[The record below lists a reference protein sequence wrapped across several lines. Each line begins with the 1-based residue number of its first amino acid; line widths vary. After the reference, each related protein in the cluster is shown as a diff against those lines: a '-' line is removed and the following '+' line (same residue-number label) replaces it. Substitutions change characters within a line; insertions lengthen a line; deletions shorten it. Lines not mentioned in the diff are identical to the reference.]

1 VTETRQ
7 QTPPQQSSQAS
18 LEEEIAA
25 AIALILSGA
34 VVPSRPPVEVIA
46 GLLLLIPGL
55 PDEARESSVTER
67 VARLVVRE
75 GITPNEG
82 TGSVRRAYQ
91 DNLAHAAHYA
101 VNATKRV
108 GMRLADGDGLKAA
121 FEGEA
126 RPFAQHLDANRR
138 RLAGARMVEAAAELH
153 GPLLGWRHGHPK
165 EPRPAHKAADGANFR
180 VGSVPASTGA
190 LPGVLPG
197 CTCTVVSPHENGRI
211 LS

>member
-1 VTETRQ
+1 VTEARQ
-7 QTPPQQSSQAS
+7 QTPPKQPSAT
-18 LEEEIAA
+18 EEEIAA

-34 VVPSRPPVEVIA
+34 VVPASLPPVEVIA

-55 PDEARESSVTER
+55 PDEARESPVTER
-67 VARLVVRE
+67 IARLVVGE
-75 GITPNEG
+75 GITPNEA

-108 GMRLADGDGLKAA
+108 GTRLAEGDGLKAA

-153 GPLLGWRHGHPK
+153 GPLLGWRHGHPN
-165 EPRPAHKAADGANFR
+165 EPRPQHLAADGANFR

-211 LS
+211 LA

>member
-1 VTETRQ
+1 VTEARQ
-7 QTPPQQSSQAS
+7 QTPPQQSSPTA
-18 LEEEIAA
+18 EEIAA

-46 GLLLLIPGL
+46 GLLALIPGL
-55 PDEARESSVTER
+55 PDEVRESPVTER
-67 VARLVVRE
+67 VARLVLRDR
-75 GITPNEG
+75 IAPNDA

-108 GMRLADGDGLKAA
+108 AQRLAEGDGLKAA

-138 RLAGARMVEAAAELH
+138 RIAGARMVEAAAELH
-153 GPLLGWRHGHPK
+153 GPLLGWRHGHPT
-165 EPRPAHKAADGANFR
+165 EPRPTHVAADGANFR
-180 VGSVPASTGA
+180 VGSVPAATGA

-197 CTCTVVSPHENGRI
+197 CTCVPVAPFENGRE
-211 LS
+211 LV

>member
-1 VTETRQ
+1 VTETRSR
-7 QTPPQQSSQAS
+7 PEKQSSQAPT
-18 LEEEIAA
+18 EEEIAA
-25 AIALILSGA
+25 AIALILAGT
-34 VVPSRPPVEVIA
+34 VTTPRPPVEVIA
-46 GLLLLIPGL
+46 GLLALIPGL
-55 PDEARESSVTER
+55 PDEARESPVRER
-67 VARLVVRE
+67 VARLVLRDR
-75 GITPNEG
+75 IAPNDA

-108 GMRLADGDGLKAA
+108 AAKLAEGDGLKAA

-211 LS
+211 LA